1 MYLLSTT
8 MACYSV
14 PGRLDW
20 KTSETMLHRR
30 DVPSRCAWRKSVLH
44 HSIRSPWFATGQ
56 EVLAVRGRPGHGCRA
71 RIGGS
76 IPCQLLYPPPP
87 PRSLSVVARP
97 RPRFFTFP
105 MTLDGSIEA
114 PPRGSRSS
122 SPGLHT
128 MGPMVWHN
136 AYLTLISHIPSV
148 NCSIPVPHSHSY
160 SL

>member
-1 MYLLSTT
+1 

-87 PRSLSVVARP
+87 PPVIVRCCPPTPTLLHFPHDTGRIHRSPPSRQPIVFTRLAHHGTHGVAQRLPYSYFPHPKCQLFHSRP
-97 RPRFFTFP
+97 PFP
-105 MTLDGSIEA
+105 FLLPLKT
-114 PPRGSRSS
+114 
-122 SPGLHT
+122 
-128 MGPMVWHN
+128 
-136 AYLTLISHIPSV
+136 
-148 NCSIPVPHSHSY
+148 
-160 SL
+160 